1 MLMQPKATVSILLL
15 NFLGFF
21 CIEYDSKCINL
32 YISFLQYCLSV
43 SFQLPPSDFITY
55 PTLAQFI
62 DKYIHAQRLS
72 AAACCFQLKLLV
84 SLISLNSVTCLS
96 WFLVYNQNDR
106 LFFFLYNRP
115 SRKDESLALKLHI
128 LNSDKRVILIFVTS
142 LMCCFKVVKYCFN
155 YEWHVGFVCVC
166 WWLFAHVYVAT
177 AMTQCIKLP
186 TAWTP

>member
-1 MLMQPKATVSILLL
+1 MTPNVLIYIFLSFSIASL
-15 NFLGFF
+15 
-21 CIEYDSKCINL
+21 CR
-32 YISFLQYCLSV
+32 
-43 SFQLPPSDFITY
+43 FQLPPSDFITY

-128 LNSDKRVILIFVTS
+128 LNSDKRVILILVTS